1 MGMPVTPL
9 AYSAPMC
16 GIGGR
21 RLYIIITPGMKYY
34 DVIINPYLLIGCN
47 SQIFSCPVL
56 LLSDSPPLF
65 PAWVYGWCQG
75 CCKSFVCI
83 QYGQEERS
91 AQDPVAISAR
101 IRMVLSRSV
110 LCPVWL
116 SSLLP
121 PRAFPVCCQHPVL
134 SSFSFEPRGLPFHIG
149 FLQKFNMPADEK

>member
-1 MGMPVTPL
+1 MLYMGMPVTPL

-47 SQIFSCPVL
+47 SQISSCPVL
-56 LLSDSPPLF
+56 LLSDSPPSF

-121 PRAFPVCCQHPVL
+121 PRAFSGVVPTPGSLVL
-134 SSFSFEPRGLPFHIG
+134 FFWAPWPTVPYWIFTEI
-149 FLQKFNMPADEK
+149 